1 MAGDLDDEIFN
12 KASNQAMQEALTKTA
27 EERLK
32 IMEVSDFSL
41 IIAEL
46 KKKSVDKILVEK
58 LENEIN
64 AATNKNQVIVDV
76 IKKGGTIANELV
88 KILK

>member
-1 MAGDLDDEIFN
+1 MARDLDDEIFN
-12 KASNQAMQEALTKTA
+12 KASNQAMQKALAKTA

-32 IMEVSDFSL
+32 IMGVADFSS

-58 LENEIN
+58 LENDIN
-64 AATNKNQVIVDV
+64 AATNKNQVIINV
-76 IKKGGTIANELV
+76 IKKGGTIANELI